1 MSVVCR
7 CNIYRTGACVWYFD
21 DKSAAEHFSESWL
34 EVLLHGVDRV
44 AAFEWTSKSCRLST
58 QWNSAKRIR
67 SGNSVPGDVT
77 GDRSQIASAA
87 IRRFNQSRNTR
98 AISARLGSA
107 LPAADGVRCRRG
119 CDHQLSRPSISLSS
133 SFAPRP
139 LPYRQRR
146 KFRQNGKKHR

>member
-1 MSVVCR
+1 
-7 CNIYRTGACVWYFD
+7 VWYD
-21 DKSAAEHFSESWL
+21 DGDESAAEHFSESWL

-44 AAFEWTSKSCRLST
+44 AAFEWTASAASKSGRLST
-58 QWNSAKRIR
+58 QWNSAKRSR
-67 SGNSVPGDVT
+67 RCNSVPADVT

-107 LPAADGVRCRRG
+107 LPAADSVRCRRG
-119 CDHQLSRPSISLSS
+119 CDHQLSRPFISLLS

-139 LPYRQRR
+139 RRYRQRR
-146 KFRQNGKKHR
+146 KFRQNGKKYR